1 MRKKIMAFLLTAAM
15 VITTIP
21 MNVFAQEV
29 VEREENSTY
38 EIVRALMK
46 TTNLGSASC
55 SGTTAC
61 FNSSYF
67 RVLNDDYGYYDGAEA
82 IENYLKNVFIEEEGA
97 VSVNPSS
104 SLRNISYTDALT
116 VINFASAFFSYEE
129 YIKRND
135 IELPEELEK
144 QKELAIRYFNTVDD
158 SAENYHTHTEGRG
171 MTTPSMAVAVVAM
184 GSLMGQ
190 SNTDRF
196 DSLIYYAFNNL
207 DTNFYNS
214 GMYLIPFYQLCTKYD
229 WYEIPAV
236 TEEVLTDNAVL
247 SYYAYGIDLEEEY
260 PDLWDAY
267 VETALADEQLSV
279 AEAKAFSYHY
289 AYQLT
294 NGDVRLGVY
303 GDSRAIVDFDG
314 VEYGEVEKV
323 ENVIES
329 IPAIDELTVADSE
342 TVQKA
347 REKYE
352 GLSAELNDLVSEKKL
367 ETLESAEKRIAIL
380 QDNEAAIAYAEN
392 AINKI
397 PDTDELT
404 LEDEQIVK
412 AARSAYDV
420 LTEEQ
425 KALVSSEILAKLE
438 AAEAKIEELADTQV
452 PEEKPQNPSND
463 NKAGNDESTR
473 NVPQTDK
480 SVAPV
485 SVGST
490 VSDSVT
496 KAVYKV
502 TKQNSSENTVEY
514 VGSSAKKASVE
525 IPATITIQGKT
536 YKVTTIGKKAFAGN
550 KALKKVV
557 IGKNIRTIGSKA
569 FSNCKKLKNIKIKT
583 TKLTKKSVG
592 AKAFKGINKKV
603 KINVPNKKA
612 ASYKKILLKKGVTR
626 QAVIK

>member
-1 MRKKIMAFLLTAAM
+1 MKKRLMAFLLTAAM

-29 VEREENSTY
+29 VEREEKSTY
-38 EIVRALMK
+38 ERVGALMQ
-46 TTNLGSASC
+46 TTDLGSASC
-55 SGTTAC
+55 FGTGAC
-61 FNSSYF
+61 FNSCHF
-67 RVLNDDYGYYDGAEA
+67 RVLNDAHDYYNGAEA
-82 IENYLKNVFIEEEGA
+82 IENYLKDVFIEEEGT
-97 VSVNPSS
+97 VSVNPLS
-104 SLRNISYTDALT
+104 SLRRISYTDALT
-116 VINFASAFFSYEE
+116 VINFASAFSSYEE

-135 IELPEELEK
+135 KELPEELVT
-144 QKELAIRYFNTVDD
+144 QKGLAIRYFNTVDD
-158 SAENYHTHTEGRG
+158 SAENYHTHTEGG
-171 MTTPSMAVAVVAM
+171 PYTYPSMAVAVVAM

-190 SNTDRF
+190 SNTGRF
-196 DSLIYYAFNNL
+196 DSLIYDAFNNV
-207 DTNFYNS
+207 DANFYNP
-214 GMYLIPFYQLCTKYD
+214 GMYLVPFYQLCAKYD

-236 TEEVLTDNAVL
+236 TEEELKDNEVL

-267 VETALADEQLSV
+267 VKTALADEQLTV

-294 NGDVRLGVY
+294 NGDVCLGVY

-314 VEYGEVEKV
+314 IEYGEVEKA
-323 ENVIES
+323 EEAIES

-347 REKYE
+347 GEKYE
-352 GLSAELNDLVSEKKL
+352 GLSAELKNLVSEKKL
-367 ETLESAEKRIAIL
+367 ETLKNAEKRITIL
-380 QDNEAAIAYAEN
+380 QNNEAAIAYVEN

-397 PDTDELT
+397 PDIDKLT
-404 LEDEQIVK
+404 LKDEQIVK
-412 AARSAYDV
+412 AARKAYDV

-425 KALVSSEILAKLE
+425 KALVSSDILAKLE
-438 AAEAKIEELADTQV
+438 AAEAKIEELADAQV

-463 NKAGNDESTR
+463 NKAGNDESTT

-480 SVAPV
+480 SAAPV

-490 VSDSVT
+490 VSDSAT

-502 TKQNSSENTVEY
+502 TKQNNSENTVEY
-514 VGSSAKKASVE
+514 VGSSDKKASVV
-525 IPATITIQGKT
+525 IPATVTIQGKT

-557 IGKNIRTIGSKA
+557 IGKNIKTIGSKA
-569 FSNCKKLKNIKIKT
+569 FSNCKKLKTIKIKT

>member
-1 MRKKIMAFLLTAAM
+1 MKKRLMAFLLTAAM

-38 EIVRALMK
+38 ERVGALMQ
-46 TTNLGSASC
+46 TTDLGSASC
-55 SGTTAC
+55 FGTGAC
-61 FNSSYF
+61 FNSCHF
-67 RVLNDDYGYYDGAEA
+67 RVLNDAHDYYNGAEA
-82 IENYLKNVFIEEEGA
+82 IENYLKDVFIEEEGT
-97 VSVNPSS
+97 VSVNPLS
-104 SLRNISYTDALT
+104 SLRRISYTDALT
-116 VINFASAFFSYEE
+116 VINFASAFSSYEE

-135 IELPEELEK
+135 KELPEELVT
-144 QKELAIRYFNTVDD
+144 QKGLAIRYFNTVDD
-158 SAENYHTHTEGRG
+158 SAENYHTHTEGG
-171 MTTPSMAVAVVAM
+171 PYTYPSMAVAVVAM

-196 DSLIYYAFNNL
+196 NSLIHDAYDNL
-207 DTNFYNS
+207 DTKFFNP
-214 GMYLIPFYQLCTKYD
+214 GMYLIPFYQLCAKYD
-229 WYEIPAV
+229 WYEIPPV

-267 VETALADEQLSV
+267 VEKALADEQLTV

-314 VEYGEVEKV
+314 IEYGEVEKA
-323 ENVIES
+323 EEAIES

-347 REKYE
+347 GEKYE
-352 GLSAELNDLVSEKKL
+352 GLSAELKNLVSEKKL
-367 ETLESAEKRIAIL
+367 ETLKNAEKRITIL
-380 QDNEAAIAYAEN
+380 QNNEAAIAYVEN

-397 PDTDELT
+397 PDIDKLT
-404 LEDEQIVK
+404 LKDEQIVK
-412 AARSAYDV
+412 AARKAYDV

-425 KALVSSEILAKLE
+425 KALVSSDILAKLE
-438 AAEAKIEELADTQV
+438 AAEAKIEELADAQV

-463 NKAGNDESTR
+463 NKAGNDESTT

-480 SVAPV
+480 SAAPV

-490 VSDSVT
+490 VSDSAT

-502 TKQNSSENTVEY
+502 TKQNNSENTVEY
-514 VGSSAKKASVE
+514 VGSSDKKASVV
-525 IPATITIQGKT
+525 IPATVTIQGKT

-557 IGKNIRTIGSKA
+557 IGKNIKTIGSKA
-569 FSNCKKLKNIKIKT
+569 FSNCKKLKTIKIKT

>member
-1 MRKKIMAFLLTAAM
+1 MKKRLMAFLLTAAM
-15 VITTIP
+15 VVTTMP

-38 EIVRALMK
+38 ERVGALMQ

-55 SGTTAC
+55 FGTGAC
-61 FNSSYF
+61 FNSCHF
-67 RVLNDDYGYYDGAEA
+67 RVLNDAHDYYNGAEK
-82 IENYLKNVFIEEEGA
+82 IEDYLKDVFIEEEGT
-97 VSVNPSS
+97 VSVNPLS
-104 SLRNISYTDALT
+104 SLRRISYTDALT
-116 VINFASAFFSYEE
+116 VINFASAFSSYEE

-135 IELPEELEK
+135 KELPEELVT
-144 QKELAIRYFNTVDD
+144 QKGLAIRYFNTVDD
-158 SAENYHTHTEGRG
+158 SAENYHTHTEGG
-171 MTTPSMAVAVVAM
+171 PYTYPSMAVAVVAM

-190 SNTDRF
+190 SNTGRF
-196 DSLIYYAFNNL
+196 DSLIYDAFNNV
-207 DTNFYNS
+207 DANFYNP
-214 GMYLIPFYQLCTKYD
+214 GMYLVPFYQLCAKYD
-229 WYEIPAV
+229 WYKIPAV
-236 TEEVLTDNAVL
+236 TEKELKDSAVL

-294 NGDVRLGVY
+294 NGNVRLGVY

-314 VEYGEVEKV
+314 IEYGEVEKA
-323 ENVIES
+323 EEAIES

-352 GLSAELNDLVSEKKL
+352 GLSAKLKKLVSEKKL
-367 ETLESAEKRIAIL
+367 ETLENAEKRIAIL
-380 QDNEAAIAYAEN
+380 QENEEAIAYVEN

-397 PDTDELT
+397 PDIDKLT
-404 LEDEQIVK
+404 LKDEQIVK
-412 AARSAYDV
+412 EARKAYDV
-420 LTEEQ
+420 LTEKQ
-425 KALVSSEILAKLE
+425 KALVSSDILAKLE
-438 AAEAKIEELADTQV
+438 AAEAKIEELADAQV

-463 NKAGNDESTR
+463 NKAGNDESTT

-480 SVAPV
+480 SAAPV

-490 VSDSVT
+490 VSDSAT

-502 TKQNSSENTVEY
+502 TKQNNSENTVEY
-514 VGSSAKKASVE
+514 VGSSDKKASVV
-525 IPATITIQGKT
+525 IPATVTIQGKT

-557 IGKNIRTIGSKA
+557 IGKNIKTIGSKA
-569 FSNCKKLKNIKIKT
+569 FSNCKKLKTIKIKT

>member
-1 MRKKIMAFLLTAAM
+1 MKKRLMAFLLTAAM
-15 VITTIP
+15 VVTTMP

-38 EIVRALMK
+38 ERVGALMQ
-46 TTNLGSASC
+46 TTKLGSASC
-55 SGTTAC
+55 FGTGAC
-61 FNSSYF
+61 FNSCHF
-67 RVLNDDYGYYDGAEA
+67 RVLNDAHDYYNGAAA
-82 IENYLKNVFIEEEGA
+82 IENYLKNVFIEEEGT

-104 SLRNISYTDALT
+104 SLRSISYTDALT
-116 VINFASAFFSYEE
+116 VINFASAFSSYEE

-135 IELPEELEK
+135 KELPEELVT
-144 QKELAIRYFNTVDD
+144 QKKLAIRYFNTVDD
-158 SAENYHTHTEGRG
+158 SAEGYHTHTGSG
-171 MTTPSMAVAVVAM
+171 LTYPSMAVAVVAM

-190 SNTDRF
+190 SNTGRF
-196 DSLIYYAFNNL
+196 DSLIYDAFNNV
-207 DTNFYNS
+207 DANFYNP
-214 GMYLIPFYQLCTKYD
+214 GMYLVPFYQLCAKYD
-229 WYEIPAV
+229 WYKIPAV
-236 TEEVLTDNAVL
+236 TEEELKDSAVL

-294 NGDVRLGVY
+294 NGNVRLGVY

-314 VEYGEVEKV
+314 IEYGEVEKV

-347 REKYE
+347 REKYV
-352 GLSAELNDLVSEKKL
+352 GLSAELKDLVSEKKL
-367 ETLESAEKRIAIL
+367 ETLENAEKRIAIL
-380 QDNEAAIAYAEN
+380 QGNEAAIAYVEN

-397 PDTDELT
+397 PDIDKLT
-404 LEDEQIVK
+404 LKDEQIVK
-412 AARSAYDV
+412 AARKAYDV

-425 KALVSSEILAKLE
+425 KALVSSDILAKLE
-438 AAEAKIEELADTQV
+438 AAEAKIEELADAQV

-463 NKAGNDESTR
+463 NKAGNDESTT

-480 SVAPV
+480 SAAPV

-490 VSDSVT
+490 VSDSAT

-502 TKQNSSENTVEY
+502 TKQNNSENTVEY

>member
-1 MRKKIMAFLLTAAM
+1 MKKRLMAFLLTAAM
-15 VITTIP
+15 VVTTMP

-38 EIVRALMK
+38 ERVGALMQ

-55 SGTTAC
+55 LGTGAC
-61 FNSSYF
+61 FNSCHF
-67 RVLNDDYGYYDGAEA
+67 RVLNDAHDYYNGAEK
-82 IENYLKNVFIEEEGA
+82 IEDYLKDVFIEEEGT
-97 VSVNPSS
+97 VSVNPLS
-104 SLRNISYTDALT
+104 SLRRISYTDALT
-116 VINFASAFFSYEE
+116 VINFASAFSSYEE

-135 IELPEELEK
+135 KELPEELVT
-144 QKELAIRYFNTVDD
+144 QKGLAIRYFNTVDD
-158 SAENYHTHTEGRG
+158 SAENYHTHTEGG
-171 MTTPSMAVAVVAM
+171 PYTYPSMAVAVVAM

-190 SNTDRF
+190 SNTGRF
-196 DSLIYYAFNNL
+196 DSLIYDAFNNV
-207 DTNFYNS
+207 DANFYNP
-214 GMYLIPFYQLCTKYD
+214 GMYLVPFYQLCAKYD
-229 WYEIPAV
+229 WYKIPAV
-236 TEEVLTDNAVL
+236 TEKELKDSAVL

-294 NGDVRLGVY
+294 NGNVRLGVY

-314 VEYGEVEKV
+314 IEYGEVEKA
-323 ENVIES
+323 EEAIES

-352 GLSAELNDLVSEKKL
+352 GLSAKLKKLVSEKKL
-367 ETLESAEKRIAIL
+367 ETLENAEKRIAIL
-380 QDNEAAIAYAEN
+380 QENEEAIAYVEN

-397 PDTDELT
+397 PDIDKLT
-404 LEDEQIVK
+404 LKDEQIVK
-412 AARSAYDV
+412 EARKAYDV

-425 KALVSSEILAKLE
+425 KALVSSDILAKLE
-438 AAEAKIEELADTQV
+438 AAEAKIEELADAQV

-463 NKAGNDESTR
+463 NKAGNDESTT

-480 SVAPV
+480 SAAPV

-490 VSDSVT
+490 VSDSAT

-502 TKQNSSENTVEY
+502 TKQNNSENTVEY
-514 VGSSAKKASVE
+514 VGSSDKKASVV
-525 IPATITIQGKT
+525 IPATVTIQGKT

-557 IGKNIRTIGSKA
+557 IGKNIKTIGSKA
-569 FSNCKKLKNIKIKT
+569 FSNCKKLKTIKIKT